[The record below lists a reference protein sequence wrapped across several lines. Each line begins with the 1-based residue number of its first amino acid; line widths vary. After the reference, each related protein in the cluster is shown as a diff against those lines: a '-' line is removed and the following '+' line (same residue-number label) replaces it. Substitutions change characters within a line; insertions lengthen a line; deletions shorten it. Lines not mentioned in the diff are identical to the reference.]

1 MVVAGYAPTMGNSGG
16 PADASTGGPTALTP
30 QGYLARVA
38 DRLVE
43 EALEIAPIV
52 VVEGAKGC
60 GKTWTALHHARSQVR
75 LDQDVDVLAASRLLP
90 IRTLEG
96 DRPRLVDE
104 WQLAP
109 GLWNSA
115 RHMAD
120 ADHRSG
126 LFIFTGSAHPADDH
140 TRHSG
145 AGRVV
150 RVPMR
155 PMSLAESGESTG
167 EVPIGRL
174 LDGEACSAGRPPASI
189 QDVVEALCRG
199 GWPRHLH
206 QPAGRC
212 QTLLRAYLQE
222 VARADIPRLG
232 RTRHNPEGVLRLLAS
247 LSRNIATTATSTTLA
262 ADIAGDDAPSPRT
275 VADYLTA
282 LRRVY
287 VVEDAPAWPTH
298 LRSRARLR
306 STPKRHFVDP
316 SLAAASLR
324 AGPERL
330 WREPS
335 TLGPLFESL
344 AVRDLRIYAA
354 AHDATVHHYRDS
366 NGHELDAVVECGDGR
381 WLAVEVKLGTGE
393 RVDEAAR
400 SLSRACE
407 QIDTTRVGEPAKK
420 LVLTPSGYGYE
431 RPDGVTVLPL
441 TALGP

>member
-1 MVVAGYAPTMGNSGG
+1 M
-16 PADASTGGPTALTP
+16 TP

-38 DRLVE
+38 DRLVG

-60 GKTWTALHHARSQVR
+60 GKTWTGLHHARSQIR
-75 LDQDVDVLAASRLLP
+75 LDRDVDAIAAARLLP
-90 IRTLEG
+90 SRALDG
-96 DRPRLVDE
+96 ARPRLVDE

-115 RHMAD
+115 RHIAD
-120 ADHRSG
+120 ADRRSG
-126 LFIFTGSAHPADDH
+126 HFILTGSAHPTDDH

-150 RVPMR
+150 RVRMR

-167 EVPIGRL
+167 EVSLGRL
-174 LDGEACSAGRPPASI
+174 LDGEECSAGRPPASV

-199 GWPRHLH
+199 GWPRHLD
-206 QPAGRC
+206 QSVGRC

-222 VARADIPRLG
+222 VARADIPSLG

-247 LSRNIATTATSTTLA
+247 LSRNIATAAGSTTLSD
-262 ADIAGDDAPSPRT
+262 DIAGDGAPSRKA

-282 LRRVY
+282 LRRVF

-335 TLGPLFESL
+335 TLGPMFESL
-344 AVRDLRIYAA
+344 AVRDLRVYAE
-354 AHDATVHHYRDS
+354 AHDAAVYHYRDS
-366 NGHELDAVVECGDGR
+366 NGHELDAVIECGDGR
-381 WLAVEVKLGTGE
+381 WLAVEINLGAGE
-393 RVDEAAR
+393 RLDEAAR
-400 SLSRACE
+400 SLSRACA
-407 QIDTTRVGEPAKK
+407 QIDMTRVGEPAKK
-420 LVLTPSGYGYE
+420 IVLTPAGYGYE
-431 RPDGVTVLPL
+431 RPDGITVLPL